1 MILALISE
9 LNEKKKEKKVIVRK
23 ISLPRTI
30 QSSTEPPNTVRRISI
45 TTTTT
50 FLILTNLEKKKTR
63 LRD

>member
-9 LNEKKKEKKVIVRK
+9 LNEKKKEKKIIVRK
-23 ISLPRTI
+23 ISLPITI

>member
-9 LNEKKKEKKVIVRK
+9 LNEKKKEKKIVVRK

>member
-9 LNEKKKEKKVIVRK
+9 LNEKKKEKKIIVRK